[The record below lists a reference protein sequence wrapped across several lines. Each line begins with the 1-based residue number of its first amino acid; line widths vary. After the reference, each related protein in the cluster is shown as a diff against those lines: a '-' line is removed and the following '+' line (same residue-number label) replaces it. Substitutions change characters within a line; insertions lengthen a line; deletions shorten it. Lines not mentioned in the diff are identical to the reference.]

1 MAMARVKKKITSD
14 FTIVHNKMLRDK
26 SLGATERGVLIT
38 MLSLPDGWN
47 FSIKG
52 LTHILPD
59 GYTKISTALKNLER
73 LHYLIRERVYVNG
86 RIVDWDYIFSDEPMN
101 ETENSDDGV
110 ESTNFSALQES
121 DFQEWENLETE
132 NQIQEKQDLEKRR
145 SNKINN
151 NQENKNQIC
160 FNQISTNQS
169 GTKTKKSTVEN
180 VEKTDRLMEHYLEET
195 KVYTQI
201 IKQNIGYGNYVSWI
215 ENYYQLFG
223 KENEMTV
230 EELDEIVGMIVRA
243 ICSKKPTAEICG
255 QTFPREIIKSTML
268 AVSRESLDN
277 TLEIMHKVGE
287 IRNYERYFIS
297 TLFNE
302 TNGTHFKSHTQSANY
317 DYEIECLN
325 NSIYD

>member
-1 MAMARVKKKITSD
+1 MAKVKKKITSD
-14 FTIVHNKMLRDK
+14 FTIVHNKMLRDRN
-26 SLGATERGVLIT
+26 LGATERGVLMT
-38 MLSLPDGWN
+38 MLSLPDGWD

-52 LTHILPD
+52 LTKILPD
-59 GYTKISTALKNLER
+59 GYTKISTALKNLEKT
-73 LHYLIRERVYVNG
+73 HYLIRERVYCNG
-86 RIVDWDYIFSDEPMN
+86 RIVDWDYIFSDEPMDLPESKN
-101 ETENSDDGV
+101 SENGV
-110 ESTNFSALQES
+110 ENTFFSGIQES
-121 DFQEWENLETE
+121 DFQEGQNLESE
-132 NQIQEKQDLEKRR
+132 NQIQEKQQLENRR

-151 NQENKNQIC
+151 NQENKNQILSDLKS
-160 FNQISTNQS
+160 INQS
-169 GTKTKKSTVEN
+169 AANSKKQTVEN
-180 VEKTDRLMEHYLEET
+180 VEKSDGLMEHYLRET
-195 KVYTQI
+195 EIYTEI
-201 IKQNIGYGNYVSWI
+201 IRENIGYNDYVLWI
-215 ENYYQLFG
+215 ESYYQLFE